1 MGTAVIRRGPGRP
14 ADSEATPPSVPEAV
28 ERELMSRAIAG
39 DSEAY
44 GELFEMHRDRISRM
58 AYAIVHDRS
67 SAEDV
72 VQETFLKGLDR
83 IATYRGEA
91 APRAWF
97 SSIALNV
104 CRHRLREGKREA
116 ERAGDRQ
123 LDGGRRLWRP
133 RTKGAVSKAVQQEN
147 NRLLAIAMGY
157 LTDAQREVFV
167 LHYDQEL
174 AYEEIAQIVGIRP
187 GAARALA
194 HRAKA
199 ALRDK
204 LGSEVWISRH
214 ATS

>member
-1 MGTAVIRRGPGRP
+1 MSTPDDKTATR
-14 ADSEATPPSVPEAV
+14 TPPSALDTAEI
-28 ERELMSRAIAG
+28 ELMSRAMGG
-39 DSEAY
+39 DSGAY
-44 GELFEMHRDRISRM
+44 GELFEKYRERISRM
-58 AYAIVHDRS
+58 AYAIVHDQS
-67 SAEDV
+67 AAEDV

-83 IATYRGEA
+83 IATYRAEA

-116 ERAGDRQ
+116 ERAGERQ

-133 RTKGAVSKAVQQEN
+133 RTRGAATKVVQQEN
-147 NRLLAIAMGY
+147 NRLLAVALGF
-157 LTDAQREVFV
+157 LTEAQREVFI
-167 LHYDQEL
+167 LHYDQGL

-214 ATS
+214 AS

>member
-1 MGTAVIRRGPGRP
+1 
-14 ADSEATPPSVPEAV
+14 
-28 ERELMSRAIAG
+28 
-39 DSEAY
+39 
-44 GELFEMHRDRISRM
+44 M
-58 AYAIVHDRS
+58 AYAIVHDQS
-67 SAEDV
+67 AAEDV

-83 IATYRGEA
+83 IATYRAEA

-116 ERAGDRQ
+116 ERAGERQ

-133 RTKGAVSKAVQQEN
+133 RTRGAATKVVQQEN
-147 NRLLAIAMGY
+147 NRLLAVALGF
-157 LTDAQREVFV
+157 LTEAQREVFV
-167 LHYDQEL
+167 LHYDQGL

-214 ATS
+214 AS

>member
-1 MGTAVIRRGPGRP
+1 
-14 ADSEATPPSVPEAV
+14 
-28 ERELMSRAIAG
+28 MSRAMAG
-39 DSEAY
+39 DSRAY
-44 GELFEMHRDRISRM
+44 GELFEKYRERISRM
-58 AYAIVHDRS
+58 AYAIVHDAS
-67 SAEDV
+67 AAEDV

-83 IATYRGEA
+83 IATYRAEA

-116 ERAGDRQ
+116 ERAGERQ

-133 RTKGAVSKAVQQEN
+133 RTRGAATKVVQQEN
-147 NRLLAIAMGY
+147 NRLLAVALGF
-157 LTDAQREVFV
+157 LTEAQREVFV
-167 LHYDQEL
+167 LHYDQGL

-214 ATS
+214 AS

>member
-1 MGTAVIRRGPGRP
+1 MSTPEDKTSAR
-14 ADSEATPPSVPEAV
+14 TPPSAIDTAEI
-28 ERELMSRAIAG
+28 ELMSRAMGG
-39 DSEAY
+39 DSGAY
-44 GELFEMHRDRISRM
+44 GELFEKYRERISRM
-58 AYAIVHDRS
+58 AYAIVHDQS
-67 SAEDV
+67 AAEDV

-83 IATYRGEA
+83 IATYRAEA

-116 ERAGDRQ
+116 ERAGERQ

-133 RTKGAVSKAVQQEN
+133 RTRGAATKVVQQEN
-147 NRLLAIAMGY
+147 NRLLAVALGF
-157 LTDAQREVFV
+157 LTEAQREVFI
-167 LHYDQEL
+167 LHYDQGL

-214 ATS
+214 AS

>member
-1 MGTAVIRRGPGRP
+1 MSTSEDKNAARTTNPALDSAEMG
-14 ADSEATPPSVPEAV
+14 
-28 ERELMSRAIAG
+28 LMSRAMAG
-39 DSEAY
+39 DSGAY
-44 GELFEMHRDRISRM
+44 GELFEKYRERISRM
-58 AYAIVHDRS
+58 AYAIVHDQS
-67 SAEDV
+67 AAEDV

-83 IATYRGEA
+83 IATYRAEA

-116 ERAGDRQ
+116 ERAGERQ

-133 RTKGAVSKAVQQEN
+133 RTRGAATKVVQQEN
-147 NRLLAIAMGY
+147 NRLLAVALGF
-157 LTDAQREVFV
+157 LTEAQREVFV
-167 LHYDQEL
+167 LHYDQGL

-214 ATS
+214 AS

>member
-1 MGTAVIRRGPGRP
+1 MATSEEKTTARP
-14 ADSEATPPSVPEAV
+14 PNSALDTAEI
-28 ERELMSRAIAG
+28 ELMSRAMAG
-39 DSEAY
+39 DSSAY
-44 GELFEMHRDRISRM
+44 GELFEKYRERISRM
-58 AYAIVHDRS
+58 AYAIVHDQS
-67 SAEDV
+67 AAEDV

-83 IATYRGEA
+83 IATYRAEA

-116 ERAGDRQ
+116 ERAGERQ

-133 RTKGAVSKAVQQEN
+133 RTRGAATKVVQQEN
-147 NRLLAIAMGY
+147 NRLLAVALGF
-157 LTDAQREVFV
+157 LTEAQREVFV
-167 LHYDQEL
+167 LHYDQGL

-214 ATS
+214 AS

>member
-1 MGTAVIRRGPGRP
+1 MSTSEDKTSTRTPNSAIDTAEI
-14 ADSEATPPSVPEAV
+14 
-28 ERELMSRAIAG
+28 ELMSRAMAG
-39 DSEAY
+39 DSAAY
-44 GELFEMHRDRISRM
+44 GELFEKYRERISRM
-58 AYAIVHDRS
+58 AYAIVHDQS
-67 SAEDV
+67 AAEDV

-83 IATYRGEA
+83 IATYRAEA

-116 ERAGDRQ
+116 ERAGERQ

-133 RTKGAVSKAVQQEN
+133 RTRGAATKVVQQEN
-147 NRLLAIAMGY
+147 NRLLAVALGF
-157 LTDAQREVFV
+157 LTEAQREVFV
-167 LHYDQEL
+167 LHYDQGL

-214 ATS
+214 AS

>member
-1 MGTAVIRRGPGRP
+1 MSPSEKTTPARAPNTALENAEI
-14 ADSEATPPSVPEAV
+14 
-28 ERELMSRAIAG
+28 ELMSRAMGG
-39 DSEAY
+39 DSAAY
-44 GELFEMHRDRISRM
+44 GELFEKYRERISRM
-58 AYAIVHDRS
+58 AYAIVHDQS
-67 SAEDV
+67 AAEDV

-83 IATYRGEA
+83 IATYRAEA

-116 ERAGDRQ
+116 ERAGERQ
-123 LDGGRRLWRP
+123 LDGGKRLWRP
-133 RTKGAVSKAVQQEN
+133 RTRGAATKVVQQEN
-147 NRLLAIAMGY
+147 NRLLAVALGF
-157 LTDAQREVFV
+157 LTEAQREVFV
-167 LHYDQEL
+167 LHYDQGL

-214 ATS
+214 AS

>member
-1 MGTAVIRRGPGRP
+1 MMSPSDEKGPARP
-14 ADSEATPPSVPEAV
+14 PNSALDAAEID
-28 ERELMSRAIAG
+28 LMSRAMAG
-39 DSEAY
+39 DSAAY
-44 GELFEMHRDRISRM
+44 GELFEKYRERISRM
-58 AYAIVHDRS
+58 AYAIVHDQAA
-67 SAEDV
+67 AEDV

-83 IATYRGEA
+83 IATYRAEA

-116 ERAGDRQ
+116 ERAGERQ

-133 RTKGAVSKAVQQEN
+133 RTRGAATKVVQQEN
-147 NRLLAIAMGY
+147 NRLLAVALGF
-157 LTDAQREVFV
+157 LTEAQREVFV
-167 LHYDQEL
+167 LHYDQGL

-214 ATS
+214 AS

>member
-1 MGTAVIRRGPGRP
+1 MMSTPEEDLPARNPLSALDTAEI
-14 ADSEATPPSVPEAV
+14 
-28 ERELMSRAIAG
+28 ELMSRAMAG
-39 DSEAY
+39 DSAAY
-44 GELFEMHRDRISRM
+44 GELFEKYRERISRM
-58 AYAIVHDRS
+58 AYAIVHDQS
-67 SAEDV
+67 AAEDV

-83 IATYRGEA
+83 IATYRAEA

-116 ERAGDRQ
+116 ERAGERQ
-123 LDGGRRLWRP
+123 LDGGKRLWRP
-133 RTKGAVSKAVQQEN
+133 RTKGAATKVVQQEN
-147 NRLLAIAMGY
+147 NRLLAVALGF
-157 LTDAQREVFV
+157 LTEAQREVFV
-167 LHYDQEL
+167 LHYDQGL

-204 LGSEVWISRH
+204 LGSEVWIARH
-214 ATS
+214 AG

>member
-1 MGTAVIRRGPGRP
+1 MSTPDDKNAARMTNPALDSVEMG
-14 ADSEATPPSVPEAV
+14 
-28 ERELMSRAIAG
+28 LMSRAMAG
-39 DSEAY
+39 DSGAY
-44 GELFEMHRDRISRM
+44 GELFEKYRERISRM
-58 AYAIVHDRS
+58 AYAIVHDQS
-67 SAEDV
+67 AAEDV

-83 IATYRGEA
+83 IATYRAEA

-116 ERAGDRQ
+116 ERAGERQ

-133 RTKGAVSKAVQQEN
+133 RTRGAATKVVQQEN
-147 NRLLAIAMGY
+147 NRLLAVALGF
-157 LTDAQREVFV
+157 LTEAQREVFV
-167 LHYDQEL
+167 LHYDQGL

-214 ATS
+214 AS

>member
-1 MGTAVIRRGPGRP
+1 MLTPEPKTSARPPATALES
-14 ADSEATPPSVPEAV
+14 AEMD
-28 ERELMSRAIAG
+28 LMSRAMAG
-39 DSEAY
+39 DSGAY
-44 GELFEMHRDRISRM
+44 GELFEKYRERISRM
-58 AYAIVHDRS
+58 AYAIVHDQS
-67 SAEDV
+67 AAEDV

-83 IATYRGEA
+83 IGTYRAEA

-116 ERAGDRQ
+116 ERAGERQ

-133 RTKGAVSKAVQQEN
+133 RTRGAATKVVQQEN
-147 NRLLAIAMGY
+147 NRLLAVALGF
-157 LTDAQREVFV
+157 LTEAQREVFV
-167 LHYDQEL
+167 LHYDQGL

-204 LGSEVWISRH
+204 LGSEVWIARH
-214 ATS
+214 AS